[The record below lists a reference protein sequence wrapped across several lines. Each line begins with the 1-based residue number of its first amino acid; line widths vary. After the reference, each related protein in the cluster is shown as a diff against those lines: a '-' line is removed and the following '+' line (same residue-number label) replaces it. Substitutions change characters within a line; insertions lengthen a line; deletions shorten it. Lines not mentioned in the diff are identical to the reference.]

1 MLYGQ
6 KKFPPTNNR
15 NLSHILPNNVKKFF
29 LLSTLRVIQTTISS
43 DTQQAYINEKKCNYV
58 SFCYAH
64 FLHQNPLSAEL
75 CDVKC
80 YILLICTFL
89 NFVSTLCIV
98 YTLHRYRQSFLLVAR
113 PLFFITHKKPELTK
127 NVPKCHEITF
137 FYVISIT

>member
-1 MLYGQ
+1 M
-6 KKFPPTNNR
+6 
-15 NLSHILPNNVKKFF
+15 VKKNFLQQITETCHISCPIMSRNFF
-29 LLSTLRVIQTTISS
+29 IVNSSCHSNHHLLRHTTS
-43 DTQQAYINEKKCNYV
+43 YINEKKCNYV
-58 SFCYAH
+58 SH
-64 FLHQNPLSAEL
+64 FLHQNPHSARL

-98 YTLHRYRQSFLLVAR
+98 YTLYRYRQSFLLVAR

>member
-29 LLSTLRVIQTTISS
+29 YCQLFVSFKPPSPQTHNKL
-43 DTQQAYINEKKCNYV
+43 YINEKKCYYG
-58 SFCYAH
+58 SH

-89 NFVSTLCIV
+89 NFVSTLCIA
-98 YTLHRYRQSFLLVAR
+98 YTLHRYRQSFLLLAR

>member
-29 LLSTLRVIQTTISS
+29 YCQLFVSFKPPSPQTHNKL
-43 DTQQAYINEKKCNYV
+43 YINEKKCYYG
-58 SFCYAH
+58 SH

-89 NFVSTLCIV
+89 NFVSTLCIA
-98 YTLHRYRQSFLLVAR
+98 YTLYRYRQSFLLLAR